1 MNPIVVVFILAFG
14 FCLSDTALAQ
24 DLEAPEVTFPELIEH
39 GSDARAFVPA
49 GWLLEHE
56 IKGDLNTDGVDDL
69 VLVLHDNDPA
79 NLIKPDLGM
88 DVPLD
93 TNPRMLAVALADT
106 EGGYRLALANSVII
120 PRIIY
125 TNESDPLSESGGVSI
140 DRGSLVVVIYY
151 FYSSGGSDTGHMDFR
166 FRHEDDGFRL
176 IGYDRVNVNRMSGE
190 IKNVSA
196 NYLNR
201 KVVIKT
207 GSIESDVDKVT
218 TKRLKSG
225 GVVTIEDIGEPFAF
239 EPQY

>member
-1 MNPIVVVFILAFG
+1 MRASAVFALAFG
-14 FCLSDTALAQ
+14 LCWSVSVVAQ
-24 DLEAPEVTFPELIEH
+24 DLDAPAVIFPQLVEH
-39 GSDARAFVPA
+39 GADAKTFVPK
-49 GWLLEHE
+49 GWLLERE
-56 IKGDLNTDGVDDL
+56 IKGDLNADRTDDL
-69 VLVLHDNDPA
+69 VLILHDNDPA
-79 NLIKPDLGM
+79 NLTTPEVGM
-88 DVPLD
+88 DSPLD
-93 TNPRMLAVALADT
+93 TNPRMLAVALADAK
-106 EGGYRLALANSVII
+106 GGYRLALANSTII

-125 TNESDPLSESGGVSI
+125 SNESDPLSESGGVSI

-196 NYLNR
+196 NYLKR

-225 GVVTIEDIGEPFAF
+225 KVVTIEDVGEPFAF